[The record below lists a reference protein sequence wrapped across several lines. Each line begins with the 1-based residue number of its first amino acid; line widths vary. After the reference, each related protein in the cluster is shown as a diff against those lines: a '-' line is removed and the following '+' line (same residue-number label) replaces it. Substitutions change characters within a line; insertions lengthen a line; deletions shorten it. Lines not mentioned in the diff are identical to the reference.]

1 MTTHIKTALALM
13 IGIVL
18 GGVGFGALHAQ
29 TKAPPAYWVVEILEM
44 RDRAAVMRA
53 IHAVQPT
60 VQKFGGRYIVFGG
73 ELAADV
79 GPVPRRVAIVAF
91 DSMDNAQRWLSDPTA
106 KGLRH
111 EVNKHAKTRAFAVEG
126 TAD

>member
-1 MTTHIKTALALM
+1 MTTHIKTAVALM

-29 TKAPPAYWVVEILEM
+29 TKAPPAYWVTEVLET
-44 RDRAAVMRA
+44 RDRAAFMKAV
-53 IHAVQPT
+53 HEVQPT
-60 VQKFGGRYIVFGG
+60 VQKFNGRYIVFGG

-79 GPVPRRVAIVAF
+79 GPLPKRVAIIAF
-91 DSMDNAQRWLSDPTA
+91 DSLDNAQKWLSDPTA
-106 KGLRH
+106 KGLRR
-111 EVNKHAKTRAFAVEG
+111 EVNKHAKTRAYIVEG